1 MKLAL
6 STLLF
11 VFAVTLVCCGSPPP
25 PAPVPTTAANVRLD
39 KQLDSDTARYRVE
52 NASGADQGKAS
63 DAAAVAALV
72 FCAKSVA
79 GDPREKTAAGAYVRN
94 NLLKLMPMA
103 NKGKIF
109 RRGFNAAGD
118 KMAVAMFI
126 KINRSNLQRH
136 LVENQVIT
144 ESRKISKA
152 AGKPKIM
159 VIYEQGDCKRGKGLG
174 DLCTLPKKIKAEAA
188 KVAAEEA
195 KVAKHQKAIIEAKC
209 LEPVKKEEST
219 EASMKDKSRASSS
232 RSSRGSHSRS
242 SRGSHSRSASSSS
255 SVHGARSGRSGYIS
269 GRRSGRYSSRGS
281 HASSSRGSHAS
292 SSRSSIAL
300 NREAKYKHF
309 KSSVKPSPH
318 CRKFIARLD
327 TLEERVDRA
336 QAKLDAIQDKLDAA
350 RGELQKKDQATI
362 KVNEWFV
369 NQRWEV
375 VDANAVLKAQRMVDA
390 MGNVKGLAED
400 PVARIAQLAGADI
413 YVMHNAQESTA
424 GGGFQIHL
432 DVRAY
437 EVVSGKLLG
446 SKVGKS
452 NKLASRELANATSQ
466 AVGRAMPKIL
476 DQMTA
481 YWSDMA
487 KEGVKCKVVLRG
499 DFSNNR
505 MRRKA
510 NRAIRDLGDTIG
522 KKCAGKCEWEKGM
535 ATAQTISGEFVS
547 PPKVR
552 RDIGEYLTEALEEA
566 GFRVSIVISNNALNM
581 LEVM

>member
-1 MKLAL
+1 MKRVL
-6 STLLF
+6 STSLLF
-11 VFAVTLVCCGSPPP
+11 IIVVVVSCGSPPP
-25 PAPVPTTAANVRLD
+25 PAPVPTTMANVRLD
-39 KQLDSDTARYRVE
+39 KQLDSDTSRYRVE
-52 NASGADQGKAS
+52 NASGPDMGKAT
-63 DAAAVAALV
+63 DAAAVSALV
-72 FCAKSVA
+72 YCAKSLA
-79 GDPREKTAAGAYVRN
+79 GDPREKTAAGAYVKN
-94 NLLKLMPMA
+94 NLMAVMGFA

-118 KMAVAMFI
+118 RPAVAMFI

-174 DLCTLPKKIKAEAA
+174 DLCSLPKQVKKQAA
-188 KVAAEEA
+188 AVAAEEA
-195 KVAKHQKAIIEAKC
+195 KVAAFQKSIVDAKC
-209 LEPVKKEEST
+209 LAPVERKSET
-219 EASMKDKSRASSS
+219 EASTKDK
-232 RSSRGSHSRS
+232 SRGSHSRS
-242 SRGSHSRSASSSS
+242 SRGSHRSSGSHSGSISASRHHLAGS
-255 SVHGARSGRSGYIS
+255 RS
-269 GRRSGRYSSRGS
+269 GRRSSS
-281 HASSSRGSHAS
+281 GSHAS

-300 NREAKYKHF
+300 NRESKYKHF
-309 KSSVKPSPH
+309 QSSIRPSPN
-318 CRKFIARLD
+318 CRRFLKRL
-327 TLEERVDRA
+327 TPLEARVDRA
-336 QAKLDAIQDKLDAA
+336 QDKLDAIQDRLDVA
-350 RGELQKKDQATI
+350 RAKLQKKDVATI

-390 MGNVKGLAED
+390 MANVKGLAED

-413 YVMHNAQESTA
+413 YVMHGATESRA
-424 GGGFQIHL
+424 GGGYQVHL

-437 EVVSGKLLG
+437 EVVSGKMLG

-452 NKLASRELANATSQ
+452 NKLASAELENATSQ

-476 DQMTA
+476 DQMTG

-505 MRRKA
+505 VRRKA
-510 NRAIRDLGDTIG
+510 NRAIRDLSEVIG
-522 KKCAGKCEWEKGM
+522 KKCGGKCEWEKGM
-535 ATAQTISGEFVS
+535 ATGATISGEYIS

-552 RDIGEYLTEALEEA
+552 RDIGDYLTEALEDA
-566 GFRVSIVISNNALNM
+566 GFRVSLIISNQAINM
-581 LEVM
+581 LEIMSQ